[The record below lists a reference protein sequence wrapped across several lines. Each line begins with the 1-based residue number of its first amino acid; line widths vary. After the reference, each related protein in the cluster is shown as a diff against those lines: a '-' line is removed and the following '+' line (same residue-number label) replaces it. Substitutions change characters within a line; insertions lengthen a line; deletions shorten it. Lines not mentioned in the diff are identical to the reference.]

1 MKFAALEPSIEDVE
15 RTFATCKD
23 FIEATK
29 AREEVK
35 AEAAEAAPAGNA
47 A

>member
-1 MKFAALEPSIEDVE
+1 VE
-15 RTFATCKD
+15 RTFATCRD

-35 AEAAEAAPAGNA
+35 AEAGEAASADSA